1 LRAAIILAGGTSSRF
16 GFRDKSL
23 IELYE
28 EPLLAHILRKVK
40 GIVDEVALSFQSK
53 EQAERAVK
61 ILGLR
66 DTMIAIDNVKG
77 YGPLAGINAGM
88 RVVKSDSVFLTGC
101 DMPNL
106 NSDVIEV
113 LFGLIE
119 DYDAVVPI
127 WKNGDLEGLH
137 SVYMR
142 DATLRATEECIRLG
156 ERRLSDFINR
166 LNVRY
171 IPVDEI
177 RKFDPYLLTFSN
189 INSEEDL
196 HSYLQTQPKK

>member
-1 LRAAIILAGGTSSRF
+1 MRAAIILAGGASSRF

-28 EPLLAHILRKVK
+28 EPLLVHVLRKVK
-40 GIVDEVALSFQSK
+40 GVVDEVALSFQSK

-66 DTMIAIDNVKG
+66 DTRIAIDNVKG
-77 YGPLAGINAGM
+77 YGPIAGINAGM
-88 RVVKSDSVFLTGC
+88 KVVNSDSIFLTGC

-113 LFGLIE
+113 LFWLIE
-119 DYDAVVPI
+119 NYDAVVPI
-127 WKNGDLEGLH
+127 WENGDLEGLH

-142 DATLRATEECIRLG
+142 DATLCATEECIRLG
-156 ERRLSDFINR
+156 ERRLSDLINR

-177 RKFDPYLLTFSN
+177 RKFDPHLLTFSN
-189 INSEEDL
+189 INREEDL
-196 HSYLQTQPKK
+196 HPYLQTQPKR